1 MDIPRQQACFLIFGR
16 ITYLFTQGL
25 LWNGTCANQSATYSP
40 LFPTP
45 CTKAVE
51 LAQKTGDSTWL
62 TALPIAEH
70 GFVLHKGAFHDAIC
84 LRYRWRPP
92 LLPSRCVCGRNF
104 TAEHALSCQY
114 DGGLPTIHHNQVR
127 NIKAH
132 LTSDV
137 CHNVGLE
144 PILQPITSE
153 RLHHST
159 ANIEDGGR
167 VDIKAPGFSENDR
180 QCAFFDVRVRTHLSL
195 SPTLHLLQKT

>member
-1 MDIPRQQACFLIFGR
+1 M
-16 ITYLFTQGL
+16 YLFTQGL

-40 LFPTP
+40 LFPTH

-51 LAQKTGDSTWL
+51 LAQEAGASTWL
-62 TALPIAEH
+62 TALPITEH

-92 LLPSRCVCGRNF
+92 LQPSQCVCGRNF
-104 TAEHALSCQY
+104 TAEHAMSCLY
-114 DGGLPTIHHNQVR
+114 DGGLPTIQHNEVK

-132 LTSDV
+132 LMGDV

-153 RLHHST
+153 RLCHST
-159 ANIEDGGR
+159 VNTEDGAR
-167 VDIKAPGFSENDR
+167 VDISENDR
-180 QCAFFDVRVRTHLSL
+180 QCAFFDVRVCTHLSL